1 MDVDQIKELTQSLA
15 EYAPKVNEMSTLINS
30 SSMKAA
36 QLIIAVMFLIE
47 LDSWYRYLKREGRR
61 FE

>member
-47 LDSWYRYLKREGRR
+47 LDSWYRYLQN
-61 FE
+61 